1 MALASRRLP
10 QRRKEEIAGFLFISP
25 WIVGFLA
32 FTAGPMVISAYLSLT
47 QADFMTPTVF
57 VGLDNYRRILL
68 RDPLFTKSLVNTVYY
83 SFISVPL
90 GLTVGLLIALLLN
103 SEYPGVRSLRTIYYL
118 PSVVSGVAVALLW
131 NWLLNPQFGLIN
143 AGLAAIGVHGPKWL
157 FSEEWAKPALILM
170 SLWGAGGNMMI
181 FLAGLRGVPQ
191 ELYEAAA
198 LDGAGPFAKFSR
210 ITLPMVTPTLF
221 FTLVT
226 GIIGSFQVFTA
237 AFIMTAGGP
246 NNATLMYVLN
256 LYNQAF
262 MKYHFGYASALA
274 WVLLF
279 VILVLT
285 LIVFRSSALWVYYE
299 AEVKVGR

>member
-1 MALASRRLP
+1 MAPASLRLP

-25 WIVGFLA
+25 WIIGFLA
-32 FTAGPMVISAYLSLT
+32 FTAGPMFISAYLSLT
-47 QADFMTPTVF
+47 QADFMTPTIF
-57 VGLDNYRRILL
+57 VGLDNYRRILSS
-68 RDPLFTKSLVNTVYY
+68 DALFTKSLVNTVYY

-103 SEYPGVRSLRTIYYL
+103 AEYAGVRALRTVYYL

-143 AGLAAIGVHGPKWL
+143 AGLIAIGIQGPKWL

-198 LDGAGPFAKFSR
+198 LDGAGAFAKFLR

-279 VILVLT
+279 IILVLT
-285 LIVFRSSALWVYYE
+285 LVVFRSSALWVYYE
-299 AEVKVGR
+299 AEVKGGR

>member
-1 MALASRRLP
+1 MAVTIHRLSH
-10 QRRKEEIAGFLFISP
+10 RNKEELAGYLFISP

-32 FTAGPMVISAYLSLT
+32 FTAGPMVISLYLSMC

-57 VGLDNYRRILL
+57 VGLNNYKKILFD
-68 RDPLFTKSLVNTVYY
+68 DPLFTKSLANTAFY

-90 GLTVGLLIALLLN
+90 GLVVGLVIAMLLN
-103 SEYPGVRSLRTIYYL
+103 AEYFGVRVFRTAYYL

-131 NWLLNPQFGLIN
+131 TWILNPQYGILN
-143 AGLAAIGVHGPKWL
+143 AGLRYLGLPQPKWL

-170 SLWGAGGNMMI
+170 SLWGAGGSMMI

-191 ELYEAAA
+191 ELYEAAS
-198 LDGAGPFAKFSR
+198 LDGAGSVSRFIR
-210 ITLPMVTPTLF
+210 ITLPMITPTLF

-237 AFIMTAGGP
+237 AFIMTGGGP

-256 LYNQAF
+256 LYNQGF

-279 VILVLT
+279 IILIFT
-285 LIVFRSSALWVYYE
+285 LLVFRSSALWVYYE
-299 AEVKVGR
+299 AEVKAGR

>member
-1 MALASRRLP
+1 MAFASLRLP
-10 QRRKEEIAGFLFISP
+10 QRRKEELAGFLFISP

-57 VGLDNYRRILL
+57 VGFDNYRRILTQ
-68 RDPLFTKSLVNTVYY
+68 DPLFTKSLVNTIYY

-90 GLTVGLLIALLLN
+90 SLTLGLLIALLLN
-103 SEYPGVRSLRTIYYL
+103 GEYAGVRALRTVYYL

-131 NWLLNPQFGLIN
+131 NWLLNPQFGLVN
-143 AGLAAIGVHGPKWL
+143 AGLALIGIQGPKWL

-191 ELYEAAA
+191 EFYEAAS
-198 LDGAGPFAKFSR
+198 LDGAGAFAKFLR

-221 FTLVT
+221 FTLIT

-262 MKYHFGYASALA
+262 MKYHFGYSSALA

-279 VILVLT
+279 IILVLT

-299 AEVKVGR
+299 AEVKGGR